1 MRVVFLIKI
10 VSYMYT
16 GNIRYETID
25 KFIEL
30 NDENESI

>member
-1 MRVVFLIKI
+1 MHVVFLIKI
-10 VSYMYT
+10 VFCIYT
-16 GNIRYETID
+16 GNISYETID